1 MDWRAASRSRSRA
14 RPEFEHNEAH
24 SHALLGA
31 AIDPNSWPSPLP
43 TENAHSNHSSGSQ
56 SIPIPNTFSNL
67 DHYYPQSSMH
77 DLGGNAQNFSFF
89 DAGPEYGYSAPAGAG
104 YVGGS
109 SHPGSSSLAYEKAV
123 RATSFLGPT
132 DQGGKGGRRSSF
144 LDRFGQPQDRAD
156 VGQRLA
162 TGEGT
167 GTFSSRLDQ
176 IVEGLANGSGSLLVQ
191 ASPTFFH
198 SFVYVC

>member
-1 MDWRAASRSRSRA
+1 MRSSAPPLTPAPGRALSSPRTPIQSPLRLPKHSHSQHLLQPRSLLSPIVNARSRRKRS
-14 RPEFEHNEAH
+14 
-24 SHALLGA
+24 
-31 AIDPNSWPSPLP
+31 
-43 TENAHSNHSSGSQ
+43 
-56 SIPIPNTFSNL
+56 
-67 DHYYPQSSMH
+67 
-77 DLGGNAQNFSFF
+77 NFSFF

-109 SHPGSSSLAYEKAV
+109 SHPGSSSLAYENAV
-123 RATSFLGPT
+123 RATFFLGPT